1 MEVMTWELA
10 FQILWF
16 PGTYKEDNPWKPGC
30 HVHWIIC
37 RTWHDGRVVT
47 KIFHLYEVLQALEV
61 LPVAPP
67 PEPKPLTAE
76 EVKRLE
82 EQEEDTFRELRIFLR
97 NVTHRLAIDK
107 RFRVFTKPV
116 DPDEVLI
123 FGSNVF

>member
-1 MEVMTWELA
+1 M
-10 FQILWF
+10 
-16 PGTYKEDNPWKPGC
+16 
-30 HVHWIIC
+30 
-37 RTWHDGRVVT
+37 
-47 KIFHLYEVLQALEV
+47 
-61 LPVAPP
+61 APP
-67 PEPKPLTAE
+67 PEPRPLTAE

-123 FGSNVF
+123 